1 MSVFKRH
8 LSYEKGEGGATATD
22 GRICRMKAGT
32 FSLSFL
38 NGRELGTCLS
48 HKGKESGEK
57 M

>member
-8 LSYEKGEGGATATD
+8 LSYKKGEVGATATD

-48 HKGKESGEK
+48 HKGKESGER